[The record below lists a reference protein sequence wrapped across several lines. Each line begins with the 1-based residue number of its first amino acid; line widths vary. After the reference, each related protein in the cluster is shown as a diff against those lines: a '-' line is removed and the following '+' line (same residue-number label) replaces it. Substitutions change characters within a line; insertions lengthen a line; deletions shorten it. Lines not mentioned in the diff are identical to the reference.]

1 MDPVMIG
8 AVLVAIAGGAGGTLG
23 SQLCAAISALVRRP
37 SLRAH
42 ATTGITAVL
51 PIGSAELS
59 AWEQAPADERQA
71 VALAEVLVTRA
82 AADAEFQE
90 ALEAWWERASQFRV
104 SGGDVTN
111 TISGG
116 TQYAPVLQGR
126 DFSGIAFNTAPPVP
140 PPAQDPEERSRRTGE
155 PAGDSGHVAGT
166 GNQLSGTVA
175 GPVVQAGVIYGGV
188 HMHEATTPRAV
199 PCQLPA
205 TSRGF
210 VNRKRQL
217 AAMTRRLNPAPHGSS
232 NVLIS
237 VIDGAAGIGKTAL
250 AVRWAHSVRDRFPD
264 GQLYV
269 NLRGFDPAGRPLTSA
284 EALQV
289 LLEGLGVSPDRV
301 PARVESRVAL
311 YRSLLSDRR
320 VLVVLDN
327 AVDTPQ
333 VELLLPGAASCATVV
348 TSRNRLDGL
357 AVHYR
362 SDRIAL
368 DLLTS
373 AESRQLMVRHLGAN
387 RLAAEPHAVSE
398 LILRCGHLPL
408 ALSIMAARAA
418 FNPDF
423 PLRLLAEELR
433 DERRQLDALDV
444 GDLATNIRAVFSWS
458 YRQLAPGIARVF
470 RLLGLHPGPDIGLF
484 AAAAI
489 AGMSEQHARQCLE
502 ALARA
507 HLLEQHMPY
516 RYRFHDLLRAYATEQ
531 AGEDEPSPEQQLALR
546 RVLDSYLHSANNAS
560 RQLNVHRPPI
570 PVDPPQ
576 PDVVVRQFNS
586 YAEAM
591 RWYQEEYQNLM
602 AAIEWTAAH
611 NFDEYA
617 WRLALTF
624 WQYLYL
630 CGRWHE
636 VIATHETALA
646 AALRDDNRP
655 AMAAIHANL
664 GVARTQ
670 LGDYEAGAAHFR
682 EALAL
687 YRDAADLYGEG
698 NALDSLA
705 FVHVQSGDFR
715 EAISYCEQAL
725 AIYRRTGSRD
735 GEGRALDSL
744 GVAYAGLGQYE
755 QGIGYGMQA
764 LELHRQAAD
773 RLGQAHALRSLG
785 RCYVQTGHYHQAIAQ
800 FRQALI
806 LCRDVGDRHDEA
818 SNLHDLGMVLHTIGE
833 DDEARKQLEQALAIL
848 AEIRH
853 PTAVAVQADL
863 AALPSLPDPAE

>member
-1 MDPVMIG
+1 MDPVTIG
-8 AVLVAIAGGAGGTLG
+8 AVLVVIAGGGRGTLG
-23 SQLCAAISALVRRP
+23 SQVWAEVSALVRRP
-37 SLRAH
+37 SRRART
-42 ATTGITAVL
+42 AEGTTAVL
-51 PIGSAELS
+51 SIGSAELS
-59 AWEQAPADERQA
+59 ALEQAPTDERRA
-71 VALAEVLVTRA
+71 VALAEVLVARA
-82 AADAEFQE
+82 AVDAEFRE
-90 ALEAWWERASQFRV
+90 ALEDWWEQASKFCIR
-104 SGGDVTN
+104 GGDVAN

-116 TQYAPVLQGR
+116 IQSGPVLQGR
-126 DFSGIAFNTAPPVP
+126 EFSGIAFNTMP
-140 PPAQDPEERSRRTGE
+140 PPAQSTQDPEARSGRAGE
-155 PAGDSGHVAGT
+155 PARDRGHAAAISNKLGGKVT
-166 GNQLSGTVA
+166 

-188 HMHEATTPRAV
+188 HVHEGTTPAVV
-199 PCQLPA
+199 PCQLPG

-217 AAMTRRLNPAPHGSS
+217 AAMTRKLIPATRGSS
-232 NVLIS
+232 NVVIS

-250 AVRWAHSVRDRFPD
+250 ALHWAHSMRDRFPD

-269 NLRGFDPAGRPLTSA
+269 NLRGFDPADRPLASA

-301 PARVESRVAL
+301 PTREESRMAL
-311 YRSLLSDRR
+311 YRSLLSDKR
-320 VLVVLDN
+320 VLVLLDN
-327 AVDTPQ
+327 AADTTQ
-333 VELLLPGAASCATVV
+333 IELLLPGTASCATIV

-362 SDRIAL
+362 ADRITL

-373 AESRQLMVRHLGAN
+373 AESRQLMVRHLGAK
-387 RLAAEPHAVSE
+387 RLAAEPQAVSE

-408 ALSIMAARAA
+408 ALSITAARAA
-418 FNPDF
+418 SYPDF

-433 DERRQLDALDV
+433 DERRRLDALDG
-444 GDLATNIRAVFSWS
+444 GDIATNIRAVFTWS
-458 YRQLAPGIARVF
+458 YRQLPLGTARVF
-470 RLLGLHPGPDIGLF
+470 RLLGLHPGSDIGLF
-484 AAAAI
+484 AATAMVA
-489 AGMSEQHARQCLE
+489 MSEQHTRQHLE

-507 HLLEQHMPY
+507 HLLEQHMPN

-560 RQLNVHRPPI
+560 RQLNIYRPLI

-576 PDVVVRQFNS
+576 RDAVVRQFNS
-586 YAEAM
+586 NTEAM

-611 NFDEYA
+611 SFDEYT

-646 AALRDDNRP
+646 AALRVDNRG
-655 AMAAIHANL
+655 AMAAIHTNL
-664 GVARTQ
+664 GVARTH
-670 LGDYEAGAAHFR
+670 LGNYEAGATHFR
-682 EALAL
+682 DALGL
-687 YRDAADLYGEG
+687 YRNAADLYGEG

-705 FVHVQSGDFR
+705 WVYVQSGDFR
-715 EAISYCEQAL
+715 EAIAYCEQAL

-773 RLGQAHALRSLG
+773 RLGQAHTLRSLG
-785 RCYVQTGHYHQAIAQ
+785 RCYAQTGHYHQAIVQ
-800 FRQALI
+800 FQQALI

-818 SNLHDLGMVLHTIGE
+818 SNLHDLGMVLHTIGK
-833 DDEARKQLEQALAIL
+833 DGEARKQLDQALAIL
-848 AEIRH
+848 TEIRH
-853 PTAVAVQADL
+853 PGAVAVQADL
-863 AALPSLPDPAE
+863 AALPSLPDPPE